1 MSRQFIILRDKMNAF
16 FQKSAHYGISFAF
29 YDLLWWICFYV
40 RTPFSYRLSSW
51 ALGKKT
57 AWLDGYIGK
66 KYSDIIDK
74 YKNNPPK
81 ATLTDNYRI
90 WVFWGQGEDAMP
102 PLIKACY
109 RQLTEYNDN
118 AILVTNE
125 NVSDYIDISEVI
137 KEKVTKGKLTWANYS
152 DIIRNL
158 LLSNYG
164 GLWIDSTVWVSGE
177 LPMGLLLD
185 SPLFTACGKVLPT
198 PKGIR
203 FWTSYDWNWSS
214 WCMGSNKSS
223 YLLFAFVG
231 EMLKEIALREKYWPD
246 YVIQDYLILY
256 ACRSFPS
263 VKADMSE
270 AQKVEAKRRNELA
283 TIMNDPY
290 EETVYQDLIKEDY
303 VFKLSFRSAWREQ
316 TDDGRQTFYSRIVNG
331 VIDNS
336 TTR

>member
-1 MSRQFIILRDKMNAF
+1 MSRLFIILRDKMNAF

-66 KYSDIIDK
+66 KYGDIIDK
-74 YKNNPPK
+74 YKDNPPK
-81 ATLTDNYRI
+81 ATSIDSYRI

-118 AILVTNE
+118 VILVTNE
-125 NVSDYIDISEVI
+125 NVDDYLDIPVEI
-137 KEKVTKGKLTWANYS
+137 KEKVKSLKLTWANYS

-177 LPMGLLLD
+177 LPMSLLLD
-185 SPLFTACGKVLPT
+185 SPLFTACGKVQPT
-198 PKGIR
+198 PRGIR

-214 WCMGSNKSS
+214 WCMGTNEKKS
-223 YLLFAFVG
+223 LLFSFVG
-231 EMLKEIALREKYWPD
+231 EMLKEIALREIEWPD
-246 YVIQDYLILY
+246 YVIQDYLIHY
-256 ACRSFPS
+256 ACRYFS
-263 VKADMSE
+263 VVSSLMTE
-270 AQKVEAKRRNELA
+270 AQKRKSNKRNELA
-283 TIMNDPY
+283 SLMNDIY
-290 EETVYQDLIKEDY
+290 DETIYQGLIKDDY
-303 VFKLSFRSAWREQ
+303 FFKLSFRSTWQKE
-316 TDDGRQTFYSRIVNG
+316 TNDGRQTFYGRILQGKLGNE
-331 VIDNS
+331 
-336 TTR
+336 R